1 MSITEKKR
9 FGNNVRL
16 PGANHFVHAYTYL
29 PKHCLNFKACRSL
42 LNWKNARSNVKKLMF
57 SFPVYGSFS
66 VRYFLTC
73 CNNNRKVR
81 EKNLFWRE
89 RESWKIIMADDKKGN
104 NVHRRRQSRGG
115 MFLLSCCLFDVDI
128 LLISSLYWWKWE
140 LAIK

>member
-73 CNNNRKVR
+73 CNNNRKVGER
-81 EKNLFWRE
+81 KTCFEERE
-89 RESWKIIMADDKKGN
+89 RAGKSLWLMIKKVTTSIVDVRAEVECFYCLVVYSMSIFYWYRRCIDGSESWP
-104 NVHRRRQSRGG
+104 
-115 MFLLSCCLFDVDI
+115 
-128 LLISSLYWWKWE
+128 
-140 LAIK
+140 